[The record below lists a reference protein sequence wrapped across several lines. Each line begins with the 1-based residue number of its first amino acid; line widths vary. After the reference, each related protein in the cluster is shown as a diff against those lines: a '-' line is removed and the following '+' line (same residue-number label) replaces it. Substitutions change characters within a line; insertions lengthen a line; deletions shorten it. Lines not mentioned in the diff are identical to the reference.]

1 MNKILA
7 IVMLALLL
15 CSCEKDYLLPESEVP
30 QWLKNTIKEHEK
42 AIEEDSRTMAAIGA
56 WKRTQWNDTYY
67 YEYYN
72 LLMSS
77 MPSPISHSGDTLN
90 IWVGD
95 VNTDYHK
102 EKCCSIFVWKGPDFS
117 DFSD

>member
-1 MNKILA
+1 
-7 IVMLALLL
+7 MLALLL

-30 QWLKNTIKEHEK
+30 QWLKSTIQQAEQ
-42 AIEEDSRTMAAIGA
+42 AIEENSKTVEAMGA
-56 WKRTQWNDTYY
+56 WKRTQWNDTHY
-67 YEYYN
+67 YEYHN
-72 LLMSS
+72 PLLSS

-95 VNTDYHK
+95 ANTDYHK